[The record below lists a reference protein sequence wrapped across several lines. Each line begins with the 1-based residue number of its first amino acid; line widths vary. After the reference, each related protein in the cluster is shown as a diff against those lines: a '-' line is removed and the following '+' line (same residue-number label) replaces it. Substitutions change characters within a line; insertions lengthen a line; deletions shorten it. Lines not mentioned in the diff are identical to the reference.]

1 MTDNELI
8 EKIIS
13 LYKEA
18 RVTTYIK
25 KNIKR
30 GRSHSISSRVEDL
43 FAVYISEMLPE
54 NVEILIDQPFT
65 YHSDKTY
72 AMYPDI
78 AVIRNNEVVKL
89 FDIKMDLG
97 WNRDFYPFCKEKQEF
112 IDEIKGLQVKAKDG
126 ATKEQK
132 TYKISD
138 SVKINIVIVSNAN
151 ISKTKREENEKRIL
165 TLDKSKIEVFVL
177 ADAHPN
183 NYDDDDITNI
193 PLRQVD
199 IENLKREIKLNI

>member
-97 WNRDFYPFCKEKQEF
+97 WNRDFYPFCKEKQDF

-132 TYKISD
+132 IYKISD

-165 TLDKSKIEVFVL
+165 TLDKNKIEVFVL

-193 PLRQVD
+193 PLRQID
-199 IENLKREIKLNI
+199 MDNLKREIRLNI